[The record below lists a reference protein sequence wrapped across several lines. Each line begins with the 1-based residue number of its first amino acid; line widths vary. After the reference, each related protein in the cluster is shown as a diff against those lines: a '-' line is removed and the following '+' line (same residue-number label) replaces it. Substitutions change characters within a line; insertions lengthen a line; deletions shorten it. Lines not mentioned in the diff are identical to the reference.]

1 MKKTGF
7 LFSIFLFFSLSLVSS
22 CVKNEDVLY
31 TDTVVEMDAATWNAN
46 SVGVTYPVLT
56 RRPAA
61 GRASTATLDPVLS
74 RTSGTIQLRVNL
86 VGAHRSTDT
95 EVTYE
100 VVTSSTTAV
109 AGTHYA
115 ALPGKLVIPSNSSF
129 GVIDISILNPGP
141 SATPVDLVIK
151 LTSGTNAKLNTN
163 YTTVGLRI
171 SQT

>member
-1 MKKTGF
+1 MKKTG
-7 LFSIFLFFSLSLVSS
+7 LIFSIVSLFFFLLISS
-22 CVKNEDVLY
+22 CVKNDDVLY
-31 TDTVVEMDAATWNAN
+31 IDTVVEMDAATWNAN

-61 GRASTATLDPVLS
+61 GRASTTALDPALS

-100 VVTSSTTAV
+100 IITTSTTAV

-115 ALPGKLVIPSNSSF
+115 ALPGKVVIAGNSSF
-129 GVIDISILNPGP
+129 GVIDVSILNLGP
-141 SATPVDLVIK
+141 SATPVDLVIRI
-151 LTSGTNAKLNTN
+151 TSGTNAKLNTN